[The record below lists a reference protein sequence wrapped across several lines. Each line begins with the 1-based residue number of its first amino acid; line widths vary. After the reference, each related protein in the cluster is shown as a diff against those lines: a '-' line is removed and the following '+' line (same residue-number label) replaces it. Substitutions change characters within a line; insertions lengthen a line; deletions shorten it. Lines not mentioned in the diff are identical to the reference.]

1 MTLEPRSFAA
11 ARIAAYNK
19 HTGMVI
25 PEDID
30 LNELR
35 QQLAERLRGTEP
47 AGYVRGKG
55 TLRSAVVEIL
65 QCSEMEA
72 EQLVDTLEGRNLI
85 RYMGDTRDEV
95 DDLESHWQLAGD

>member
-1 MTLEPRSFAA
+1 
-11 ARIAAYNK
+11 
-19 HTGMVI
+19 MVI

-30 LNELR
+30 LDELR
-35 QQLAERLRGTEP
+35 RELASRLRGAEP

-85 RYMGDTRDEV
+85 RYQGHSRDEV
-95 DDLESHWQLAGD
+95 DDLESHWQLSGD